1 MTDEF
6 AAVVE
11 LPKAPR
17 VVPAARPSGPIEH
30 DGVVRRAW
38 DFVRH
43 PNNHRQAFR
52 FLCVGGSG
60 YVVNLSTF
68 AFCFH
73 ALGFQ
78 DTLAFAFGFL
88 VSTANNFWWNR
99 NWTFDASHH
108 HIARQGVRFLL
119 VSVFINLLAYGVYEA
134 ILLSSAAENV
144 LADALAYIIVTPVSF
159 LTQKLWS
166 FKA

>member
-1 MTDEF
+1 
-6 AAVVE
+6 VPGVR
-11 LPKAPR
+11 APQL
-17 VVPAARPSGPIEH
+17 VPRTALQ
-30 DGVVRRAW
+30 RAQ

-43 PNNHRQAFR
+43 PNNHKQALR

-60 YVVNLSTF
+60 YVVNLTTF
-68 AFCFH
+68 AVCVH
-73 ALGFQ
+73 LLGIQ
-78 DTLAFAFGFL
+78 DTVSFILGFL

-99 NWTFDASHH
+99 NWTFDAAHH

-119 VSVFINLLAYGVYEA
+119 VSVMVNLLAYGVYETIA
-134 ILLSSAAENV
+134 VATGVEKV

-159 LTQKLWS
+159 LVQKLWS